1 MSNFS
6 DRWHCKGSSRP
17 IFKFSTLFVH
27 FSHWQDLLLRAVAAP
42 SAAAAAEYVHQHLPR
57 FVAAELAAGDETDLK
72 FAEKALARAFCRL
85 VRSSYPPKSCLLLL
99 GLLLQLPCRLVIPF
113 LSLQDEAI
121 GASVEAAYSLGI
133 KRSVKASPQRAAP
146 AVAVA
151 VFIAAVR

>member
-1 MSNFS
+1 MQIYLP
-6 DRWHCKGSSRP
+6 G
-17 IFKFSTLFVH
+17 
-27 FSHWQDLLLRAVAAP
+27 LR
-42 SAAAAAEYVHQHLPR
+42 
-57 FVAAELAAGDETDLK
+57 F
-72 FAEKALARAFCRL
+72 
-85 VRSSYPPKSCLLLL
+85 
-99 GLLLQLPCRLVIPF
+99 PF